1 VTADAASVGELSRK
15 DRLPLRVRDIRVTIL
30 NLVVD
35 PVEVLERRVLEPL
48 DVGTVSLERLVVLQT
63 DLQRLIDDQRQFARM
78 TVELGNG
85 AAQARVTGFG
95 PRAEARVRVLP
106 GSEKIPIALDVDQL
120 RIGWLQVPDSLVHW
134 IARTFDP
141 SPQLGRLPIKIQI
154 APVAIRPGRLEIGPP
169 PH

>member
-1 VTADAASVGELSRK
+1 
-15 DRLPLRVRDIRVTIL
+15 VRDIRVAIL

-35 PVEVLERRVLEPL
+35 PVAVLERRVLEPL
-48 DVGTVSLERLVVLQT
+48 DVGTVSLERLVVLQS

-78 TVELGNG
+78 TVELGDG
-85 AAQARVTGFG
+85 VAQTRVTGLG

-120 RIGWLQVPDSLVHW
+120 RIGWLRVPDSLVHW

-141 SPQLGRLPIKIQI
+141 SPQIGRLPIRIQI
-154 APVAIRPGRLEIGPP
+154 APVAIRPGRLEIGVTR
-169 PH
+169 